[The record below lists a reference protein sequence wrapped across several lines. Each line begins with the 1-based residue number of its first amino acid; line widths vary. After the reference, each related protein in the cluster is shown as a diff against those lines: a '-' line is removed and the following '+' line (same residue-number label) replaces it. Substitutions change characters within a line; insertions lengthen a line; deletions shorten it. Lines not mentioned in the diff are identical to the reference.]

1 LKGAKAPSLVSSQD
15 IAKSGFKWYNIDNFE
30 LPANEPVI
38 VNTDTQ
44 EGPGVHWIILVRL
57 KADKNTLYLVDPL
70 GPENARV
77 THNLDD
83 ASSIMNQRAQQL
95 GINQIAAFPFTLQSK
110 ETAHCGQFAEAI
122 AETIRDVVKKY
133 KNPSL
138 DELTDIMAKVFGT
151 NTKGGEKR
159 IKSLF

>member
-1 LKGAKAPSLVSSQD
+1 M
-15 IAKSGFKWYNIDNFE
+15 
-30 LPANEPVI
+30 NEPVI

-57 KADKNTLYLVDPL
+57 KSEPDALYLLDPL

-83 ASSIMNQRAQQL
+83 ASSIMNQRARQL
-95 GINQIAAFPFTLQSK
+95 GINQIVAFPFNLQSK
-110 ETAHCGQFAEAI
+110 KTAHCGQFAEAL
-122 AETIRDVVKKY
+122 AETIRDIIKKY

-138 DELTDIMAKVFGT
+138 DLLTDIVANVFGT
-151 NTKGGEKR
+151 NAKGGEKR